1 MGERRSWDF
10 KAGRIRW
17 FRGRTELVGMDA
29 ASKGR
34 LEMETKSGADLQALA
49 GAWTSNGTLL

>member
-1 MGERRSWDF
+1 MGERRRWDF

-34 LEMETKSGADLQALA
+34 LELETKSGTDLQALA
-49 GAWTSNGTLL
+49 GA